1 LLNDLLGVFESGGA
15 SRQVSVEG
23 KRLALNVFLGRNSR
37 TRFGPVCVVDS
48 VSPDSIAEMMR
59 VAERFG

>member
-1 LLNDLLGVFESGGA
+1 VFEPGGA

-23 KRLALNVFLGRNSR
+23 KRLTLKVFPGRR
-37 TRFGPVCVVDS
+37 RRARFGPVFVVDS
-48 VSPDSIAEMMR
+48 LSPDSIAEMMR